1 MVNYSF
7 TLPSKM
13 MGSDKKQEKIN
24 IDITC
29 SCKSKLIPAKT
40 SLGQVFIAEEGR
52 DILQLGHCFV
62 LVSLSC
68 WKSKKKKKK
77 WPTKTD
83 ISFSFFSFVLF
94 ISCEL
99 PLLPLQ
105 RLSLNISM
113 NIPSYFPWLY
123 NIWIV
128 PNLLIWLYNQWDH
141 HMESKGPWLHVL

>member
-40 SLGQVFIAEEGR
+40 SLGQVFIAEDGR

-62 LVSLSC
+62 LVSYLVE
-68 WKSKKKKKK
+68 KVKKKKKMTNK
-77 WPTKTD
+77 D
-83 ISFSFFSFVLF
+83 
-94 ISCEL
+94 
-99 PLLPLQ
+99 
-105 RLSLNISM
+105 
-113 NIPSYFPWLY
+113 
-123 NIWIV
+123 
-128 PNLLIWLYNQWDH
+128 
-141 HMESKGPWLHVL
+141 